1 MTFNSINRRICFI
14 ATLISSFLILAQAS
28 VADTKIVIS
37 IEEKQ
42 KERKSTQ
49 FNLTEWLLI
58 KERIKAMDVW
68 LAMNTKPDAKFTP
81 ELALYYREGTRTI
94 SSDLFDSTDEKWRH
108 YGAELWLTNIVS
120 ALTGWNTWN
129 IDIGFSGHYGESIDG
144 FLLEGNTDTSSDNNI
159 SFDPSRLRY
168 GLDLRLLGNH
178 SQDSSLIV
186 SYGTM
191 QDKKSVAALDSD
203 DLTKINANGNF
214 FSTQLKMYL
223 ASFFGVQV
231 QYTTG
236 WLDGPDDISYD
247 AESYNY
253 GAFVDLFIFQLE
265 FYQYFDQDKYKTGDK
280 IKSDGFFAGL
290 KVLL

>member
-1 MTFNSINRRICFI
+1 MSIQFNNKKISLFFVLAIFCIVI
-14 ATLISSFLILAQAS
+14 ADKSKAE
-28 VADTKIVIS
+28 TKIVIS

-81 ELALYYREGTRTI
+81 ELALYYREGMRTI

-129 IDIGFSGHYGESIDG
+129 IDIGFSGHYGESIDS
-144 FLLEGNTDTSSDNNI
+144 FLLEDNTDTALDDNL

-186 SYGTM
+186 SYGSM
-191 QDKKSVAALDSD
+191 QDKKSVAALDSGEIS
-203 DLTKINANGNF
+203 KINANGDF

-223 ASFFGVQV
+223 ASFLGVQV
-231 QYTTG
+231 QYTKG
-236 WLDGPDDISYD
+236 WLDGPENTSYD

-265 FYQYFDQDKYKTGDK
+265 FYQYFNQDKYKTGEK